1 MKVRIRLADWAA
13 AGIPCP
19 LPVVRLRVRDRY
31 GAFVGL
37 LFRVDT
43 QADLT
48 TIPILVARREGIAF
62 GTDHPGTAYGLTGAV
77 EKFRDRLRLLIAGRE
92 HEWPCDFVATPS
104 PPEGR
109 PLPELSSVLGRAG
122 FLDEYA
128 VALDSG
134 YLILT
139 RLGPLRRWWRRRL
152 HAVWEGLR
160 LVHPLREPL

>member
-1 MKVRIRLADWAA
+1 
-13 AGIPCP
+13 
-19 LPVVRLRVRDRY
+19 VVRLRVRDRY

-48 TIPILVARREGIAF
+48 AIPIAVARREGIVFA
-62 GTDHPGTAYGLTGAV
+62 TDHPGTAYGLAGAV

-92 HEWPCDFVATPS
+92 HEWPCDFVAAPS
-104 PPEGR
+104 PPPGGR
-109 PLPELSSVLGRAG
+109 PLPELTPVLGRAG
-122 FLDEYA
+122 LLDEYA

-134 YLILT
+134 YLLLT

-152 HAVWEGLR
+152 HPVWRSLG
-160 LVHPLREPL
+160 LVHPLDEPL